1 MCTLGAGVIVASGG
15 VQAVIAMVEEQSSLF
30 CQMPDTA
37 TDARVVV
44 HCCTEQW
51 WEAQKP
57 DNRFYQRS
65 NKKGCKC
72 YEAQLIS
79 KQSDIRC
86 DECRVGIMQS
96 VCICVIGVGLAVRQI
111 SHMTAGRIL
120 MTILG
125 AFTTR

>member
-1 MCTLGAGVIVASGG
+1 MIVAGGG

-30 CQMPDTA
+30 CQMPGTA
-37 TDARVVV
+37 ADARVVV

-51 WEAQKP
+51 WEDQRP

-65 NKKGCKC
+65 NKKGRKC

-79 KQSDIRC
+79 KHSDIRC
-86 DECRVGIMQS
+86 DELRVGG
-96 VCICVIGVGLAVRQI
+96 VICVIVRQCMIGVGLAVHEI